1 MSLVELKL
9 IGMAMIFGIAVIG
22 GLTALRL
29 KALERG
35 RIWLSRGGVLAAG
48 VFLGAGLIHLLGDS
62 VETFGGAFPGLTY
75 PAAFALAGAACL
87 IMLLLDKVITS
98 AQKFEGRKTVSD
110 SYILLIIL
118 SIHSVLVGAALGA
131 EDELVGSIALFL
143 AVMAH
148 KGSAAFALAVSLTR
162 DRINHSRLVKSV
174 LLFSLMTP
182 LGVLLGIT
190 GKLVTD
196 GAAAHMFEAI
206 FDGLAGGTFIYIAS
220 LDIIEEEFDDSRE
233 IWLKY
238 SLVCAGFLLM
248 ALLALWT

>member
-9 IGMAMIFGIAVIG
+9 VGIVMIFGVAVIG

-29 KALERG
+29 KGLEG
-35 RIWLSRGGVLAAG
+35 GQVWLSRGGVLAAG

-62 VETFGGAFPGLTY
+62 VAAFGGAFPQLTY

-87 IMLLLDKVITS
+87 VMLLLDKVITS
-98 AQKFEGRKTVSD
+98 VKVFRVRSSISD
-110 SYILLIIL
+110 SYILLLIL
-118 SIHSVLVGAALGA
+118 SVHSILVGAALGA
-131 EDELVGSIALFL
+131 EDELIGSVALFL

-162 DRINHSRLVKSV
+162 DRISHSRLIKSV

-182 LGVLLGIT
+182 LGVILGMT
-190 GKLVTD
+190 GKAVTD